1 MKAWLVTAVLMGVT
15 FATNA
20 NANASASA
28 FDAMD
33 KYFKEF
39 EVVDENYRY
48 VDLEAAS
55 TFFDL
60 MDHMF
65 NKKIKNE
72 QPDFKLG
79 GKNHLMSWHVDLYSS
94 SLAFKNMEPSF
105 QESVM
110 TELCNDFYGAKYQ
123 AANNVVVKLSSYDNQ
138 DNLVETVVLN
148 KDVCAGA
155 SNL

>member
-20 NANASASA
+20 NANASA

-55 TFFDL
+55 TFL
-60 MDHMF
+60 
-65 NKKIKNE
+65 
-72 QPDFKLG
+72 
-79 GKNHLMSWHVDLYSS
+79 
-94 SLAFKNMEPSF
+94 
-105 QESVM
+105 
-110 TELCNDFYGAKYQ
+110 T
-123 AANNVVVKLSSYDNQ
+123 
-138 DNLVETVVLN
+138 
-148 KDVCAGA
+148 
-155 SNL
+155 

>member
-20 NANASASA
+20 NASA

-55 TFFDL
+55 TFFD
-60 MDHMF
+60 
-65 NKKIKNE
+65 
-72 QPDFKLG
+72 
-79 GKNHLMSWHVDLYSS
+79 
-94 SLAFKNMEPSF
+94 
-105 QESVM
+105 
-110 TELCNDFYGAKYQ
+110 
-123 AANNVVVKLSSYDNQ
+123 
-138 DNLVETVVLN
+138 
-148 KDVCAGA
+148 
-155 SNL
+155 